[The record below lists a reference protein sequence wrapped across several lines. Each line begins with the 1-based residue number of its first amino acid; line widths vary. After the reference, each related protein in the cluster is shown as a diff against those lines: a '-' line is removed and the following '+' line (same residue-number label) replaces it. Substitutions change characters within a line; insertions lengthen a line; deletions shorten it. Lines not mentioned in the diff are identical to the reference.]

1 MNTGL
6 ISSRYAKAL
15 LMLTQESGRGEQVCK
30 QIYRLMEDP
39 DHVPQQ
45 LEPDLEKLMVLLRK
59 NNRLDYLKPIFH
71 SYTDMYYAS
80 ANIVRARLVTA
91 VPAPGLDERICSI
104 ISKHRTCRIV
114 VETKVDPNIVGGF
127 ILEFEDKLLDASVRR
142 QIEILRTRFVEKNTR
157 LV

>member
-1 MNTGL
+1 
-6 ISSRYAKAL
+6 
-15 LMLTQESGRGEQVCK
+15 MLTQESGRGEQVCA
-30 QIYRLMEDP
+30 QIGRLMEDP
-39 DHVPQQ
+39 DHVPQS
-45 LEPDLEKLMVLLRK
+45 LEPDLEKLIALLKK
-59 NNRLDYLKPIFH
+59 NNRLDYLKSIFH

-91 VPAPGLDERICSI
+91 VPSPELEERISRL

-114 VETKVDPNIVGGF
+114 VETRVDPAIVGGF
-127 ILEFEDKLLDASVRR
+127 ILEFDDRLLDASVRR